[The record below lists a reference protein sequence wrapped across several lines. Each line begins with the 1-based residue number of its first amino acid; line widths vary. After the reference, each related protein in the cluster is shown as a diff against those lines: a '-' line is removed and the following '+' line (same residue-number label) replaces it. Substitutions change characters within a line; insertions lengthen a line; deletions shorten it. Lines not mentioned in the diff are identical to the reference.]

1 MVEVLIRAGCFA
13 AVILMGVLLRQ
24 AGFFKAEDFDVLAR
38 IVTRITLPASIV
50 VSFSGREIDASML
63 IITAL
68 GFAFGVVYILLAF
81 LMNGRA
87 GREKRAFEILN
98 FSGYNIGNFTLPFA
112 QSFLGPAGVVTASL
126 FDTGNAVIC
135 LGGAYSVASMVKE
148 GKRFSP
154 SAIVKKLL
162 RSMPFCTYFLMIVLA
177 LAHLSLPGP
186 VVEFAGILADANAFM
201 AMLMLGV
208 GFRLSGSREQL
219 LDILR
224 ILGARYAVAAAARA
238 GLLLPAAAGAGVP
251 PGAGAAGV
259 QPHLLGSAGLYVGT
273 QGRRGPG
280 QRHQLGVGAR
290 QHRVY
295 RGGPDAGTLRAGHNT
310 ARAPRSRSAARGPC
324 PVL

>member
-1 MVEVLIRAGCFA
+1 MEISCGPCYNKQPENSLHRQAEGEKAMVEVLIRAGCFA

-87 GREKRAFEILN
+87 SREKRAFEILN

-154 SAIVKKLL
+154 RAQTTRLL
-162 RSMPFCTYFLMIVLA
+162 
-177 LAHLSLPGP
+177 
-186 VVEFAGILADANAFM
+186 
-201 AMLMLGV
+201 
-208 GFRLSGSREQL
+208 
-219 LDILR
+219 
-224 ILGARYAVAAAARA
+224 
-238 GLLLPAAAGAGVP
+238 
-251 PGAGAAGV
+251 
-259 QPHLLGSAGLYVGT
+259 
-273 QGRRGPG
+273 
-280 QRHQLGVGAR
+280 
-290 QHRVY
+290 
-295 RGGPDAGTLRAGHNT
+295 
-310 ARAPRSRSAARGPC
+310 SRSLSTRNSSQFAPSRRKR
-324 PVL
+324 

>member
-38 IVTRITLPASIV
+38 IVTPITLPASIV

-148 GKRFSP
+148 GRRFSP

-177 LAHLSLPGP
+177 LAT
-186 VVEFAGILADANAFM
+186 VERC
-201 AMLMLGV
+201 V
-208 GFRLSGSREQL
+208 RWWSS
-219 LDILR
+219 
-224 ILGARYAVAAAARA
+224 
-238 GLLLPAAAGAGVP
+238 PASWRTP
-251 PGAGAAGV
+251 TP
-259 QPHLLGSAGLYVGT
+259 LW
-273 QGRRGPG
+273 
-280 QRHQLGVGAR
+280 
-290 QHRVY
+290 
-295 RGGPDAGTLRAGHNT
+295 
-310 ARAPRSRSAARGPC
+310 PC
-324 PVL
+324 

>member
-81 LMNGRA
+81 LMNLRS

-154 SAIVKKLL
+154 LAIVKKLL

-224 ILGARYAVAAAARA
+224 ILGARYAVAAAAA
-238 GLLLPAAAGAGVP
+238 LACYFLLPLALEYRQALA
-251 PGAGAAGV
+251 
-259 QPHLLGSAGLYVGT
+259 LLVFSPISSVAPAFTSELKGDVGLASAINSVSVLVSIVCIVAV
-273 QGRRGPG
+273 
-280 QRHQLGVGAR
+280 L
-290 QHRVY
+290 
-295 RGGPDAGTLRAGHNT
+295 TL
-310 ARAPRSRSAARGPC
+310 
-324 PVL
+324 VL

>member
-1 MVEVLIRAGCFA
+1 MVEVLARAACFA
-13 AVILMGVLLRQ
+13 AVIVMGCLLRRV
-24 AGFFKAEDFDVLAR
+24 GFFQAKDFDVLAR

-81 LMNGRA
+81 LMNLRS

-135 LGGAYSVASMVKE
+135 LGGAYSVASMVKQ
-148 GKRFSP
+148 GGRFSP
-154 SAIVKKLL
+154 LKIVQKLL
-162 RSMPFCTYFLMIVLA
+162 HSMPFCTYFLMIVLA

-208 GFRLSGSREQL
+208 GFQLSGSRAQL
-219 LDILR
+219 LDIVR
-224 ILGARYAVAAAARA
+224 ILAVRYAVAAAAA
-238 GLLLPAAAGAGVP
+238 LACYLLLPLALEYRQALA
-251 PGAGAAGV
+251 
-259 QPHLLGSAGLYVGT
+259 LLVFSPISSVAPAFTSELKSDVGLASAINSV
-273 QGRRGPG
+273 
-280 QRHQLGVGAR
+280 
-290 QHRVY
+290 
-295 RGGPDAGTLRAGHNT
+295 
-310 ARAPRSRSAARGPC
+310 S
-324 PVL
+324 VLLSILCIVAVLPLVL